1 MEEKKLVSN
10 LVEEVKSI
18 MHRSDFV
25 AIPKPD
31 RRVAV
36 RYFTTAELLEGVD
49 FFDHTIKIELEDT
62 LYKGD
67 TVCRSYRLTR
77 DGLTYRRL
85 HDTFT
90 PAAAKKDTTMWA
102 ITVERKLAYL
112 GKMPVGYD
120 DIVFKITQTDS
131 ILPVEAWMYS
141 NELWKAIDNRYG
153 GFPKY
158 YYFEDQVMMFL
169 ED

>member
-1 MEEKKLVSN
+1 
-10 LVEEVKSI
+10 
-18 MHRSDFV
+18 MHRPNFV

-31 RRVAV
+31 RTVAV
-36 RYFTTAELLEGVD
+36 RYFTTAELIEGIE
-49 FFDHTIKIELEDT
+49 FFDHTIMIELEET
-62 LYKGD
+62 LYKGN

-77 DGLTYRRL
+77 DALIYRRFYE
-85 HDTFT
+85 TFT

-102 ITVERKLAYL
+102 ITVERKLFYHG

-120 DIVFKITQTDS
+120 DIVFTIRQTNT

-141 NELWKAIDNRYG
+141 NKMWNAIDSAYG
-153 GFPKY
+153 GFPIY
-158 YYFEDQVMMFL
+158 SYFEDQVMMFF